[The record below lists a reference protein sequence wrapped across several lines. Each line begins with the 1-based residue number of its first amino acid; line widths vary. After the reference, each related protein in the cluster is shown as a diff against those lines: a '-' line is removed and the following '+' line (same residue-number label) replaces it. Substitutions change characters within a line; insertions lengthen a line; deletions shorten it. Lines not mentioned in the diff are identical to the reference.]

1 MVILNLVGLGMK
13 MEVARV
19 ENNHEG
25 ILGRDLGF
33 PSART
38 SSKGALIVETHA
50 VFRALAGG
58 ASERDVKGKCL
69 SGALVRKSARLTRMR
84 IWDAINWRFFAWG
97 PAGWIV
103 ADLER
108 AAMESSRP
116 SPTFVGLVYLHY
128 ARRDRLT
135 FDFVTTH
142 VFGNWITGRRTVRP
156 EQVVRFA
163 AERYGPD
170 ALGRLRES
178 TRKKVAGNVLSALR
192 DFGVL
197 KGTVR
202 KRIEQPALT
211 SATALHLCRVLYEG
225 GLRGRQLTDGA
236 DWRLFLLRPREVT
249 TTLANLARAGV
260 IRFEQAGR
268 TVILELPQNGAH

>member
-1 MVILNLVGLGMK
+1 MRAEI
-13 MEVARV
+13 AST
-19 ENNHEG
+19 ENKSDG
-25 ILGRDLGF
+25 VLGRDLGL

-38 SSKGALIVETHA
+38 SSKGALVVETHA

-58 ASERDVKGKCL
+58 VSEREVRGKCL

-84 IWDAINWRFFAWG
+84 IWDAINWRFFSWRA
-97 PAGWIV
+97 AGWIV

-116 SPTFVGLVYLHY
+116 SPTFVSLVYLHY

-135 FDFVTTH
+135 FDFVTGYL
-142 VFGNWITGRRTVRP
+142 FGKWVAGRRAVRP
-156 EQVVRFA
+156 EEVVRFA
-163 AERYGPD
+163 AERYGED
-170 ALGRLRES
+170 ALGRLHES
-178 TRKKVAGNVLSALR
+178 TRKKVASNVLSALR
-192 DFGVL
+192 DFGAL

-202 KRIEQPALT
+202 KTIEQPALT
-211 SATALHLCRVLYEG
+211 ATTAFHLCRLLYEEG
-225 GLRGRQLTDGA
+225 FRGRQLTEAA
-236 DWRLFLLRPREVT
+236 DWRLFLLSPRDVT
-249 TTLANLARAGV
+249 ATLASLARAGV

>member
-1 MVILNLVGLGMK
+1 LV
-13 MEVARV
+13 
-19 ENNHEG
+19 
-25 ILGRDLGF
+25 
-33 PSART
+33 
-38 SSKGALIVETHA
+38 VETQV

-58 ASERDVKGKCL
+58 ASEREVKGKCL

-84 IWDAINWRFFAWG
+84 IWDAINWRFFSWR

-108 AAMESSRP
+108 AAMESLRP
-116 SPTFVGLVYLHY
+116 SPTFVSLVYLHY

-135 FDFVTTH
+135 FDFVTEH
-142 VFGNWITGRRTVRP
+142 LFANWVGGRRAVRP
-156 EQVVRFA
+156 EEVVRFA
-163 AERYGPD
+163 TERYGED

-202 KRIEQPALT
+202 KTIEQPALT
-211 SATALHLCRVLYEG
+211 ATTAFHLCRLLYEEG
-225 GLRGRQLTDGA
+225 FRGRQLAEAG
-236 DWRLFLLRPREVT
+236 DWRLFLLSPRDVT
-249 TTLANLARAGV
+249 TTLASLARAGV